1 MSEKKNIVIK
11 VKYPTPAGVA
21 DISNSAADKI
31 TEWNIRRIAYLV
43 GGVFLGIIAL
53 YYLMGSNNEPVPQ
66 NVAQSIPS
74 TQTSVTENTALTAQ
88 VPVIA
93 TPPATPINPAVTQA
107 VQQVVRAR
115 LTHKIAK
122 NEPASP
128 ISLPLK
134 INRKE
139 TIGVYYFAEL
149 KGMKGQTVY
158 HEWLL
163 NDNTISRKKVN
174 ISSDP
179 WRTSSKQAITYTMNN
194 DWKVRIVD
202 DSGKVLTEKTF
213 NLELK

>member
-11 VKYPTPAGVA
+11 VKYPTPAGVG
-21 DISNSAADKI
+21 DIPSSAADKI
-31 TEWNIRRIAYLV
+31 TEWNIRRIAYLL
-43 GGVFLGIIAL
+43 GGLLLSIIAL
-53 YYLMGSNNEPVPQ
+53 YYMLGSNNEPTPQ
-66 NVAQSIPS
+66 NVAQSVPS
-74 TQTSVTENTALTAQ
+74 PQTSVAVKTAVTS
-88 VPVIA
+88 PVIA
-93 TPPATPINPAVTQA
+93 PPSTPITPTVTQA
-107 VQQVVRAR
+107 AQQVVRAR

-122 NEPASP
+122 NEPGSP

-139 TIGVYYFAEL
+139 AIGVYYFAEL

-163 NDNTISRKKVN
+163 NDNTVSRKKVN